1 MTRTNEQKG
10 YWRGVGK
17 VKKDIANKK
26 ENTSWIFSDDLIKR
40 SIAIFGHCLL
50 GYICVVIPLAVLFGI
65 IVGLFT
71 S

>member
-10 YWRGVGK
+10 YWRG

-26 ENTSWIFSDDLIKR
+26 ENTSWIFSDNIIKR
-40 SIAIFGHCLL
+40 SIAIFGHCFL
-50 GYICVVIPLAVLFGI
+50 GSICIIIPLAGLFGI

-71 S
+71 N